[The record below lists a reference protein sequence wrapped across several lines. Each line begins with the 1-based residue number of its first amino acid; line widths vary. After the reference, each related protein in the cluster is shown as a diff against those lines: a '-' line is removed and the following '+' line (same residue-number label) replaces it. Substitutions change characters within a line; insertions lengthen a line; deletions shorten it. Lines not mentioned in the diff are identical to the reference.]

1 MYKLTISSA
10 SNICYWPLSAN
21 VHTTADIINAP
32 VPITSFDKVNS
43 AVTPLPRSMKKHDRS
58 VVVNYSLACWVV
70 SLLTIGSKLG
80 EKWVQERS
88 PVAMEEM
95 QVAEIGSFCLNEAC
109 EDYQKVHHGNMIK
122 YGKTD
127 KGVRRYFCKTCRKS
141 FTETKGTM
149 FYRCRHT
156 EEEIVECMSML
167 GDRNSLAAIHRIKGV
182 KEETVAK
189 WLEKAADHIKQFEHI
204 IRKKKLSRVQLDALW
219 TYVWHKGEKGGSL
232 KKLQEELFGVE
243 KPSTWTVV

>member
-1 MYKLTISSA
+1 M
-10 SNICYWPLSAN
+10 
-21 VHTTADIINAP
+21 
-32 VPITSFDKVNS
+32 
-43 AVTPLPRSMKKHDRS
+43 
-58 VVVNYSLACWVV
+58 
-70 SLLTIGSKLG
+70 TIGSKLG

-95 QVAEIGSFCLNEAC
+95 QLAEIGSFCLNEAC
-109 EDYQKVHHGNMIK
+109 KDYQKVNHGNMMK

-127 KGVRRYFCKTCRKS
+127 KGVQRHFCKTCKKS

-156 EEEIVECMSML
+156 EEEIAECMSML
-167 GDRNSLAAIHRIKGV
+167 GDRNSLAAIHRMKGI
-182 KEETVAK
+182 KEESVAK

-219 TYVWHKGEKGGSL
+219 TYVWHKGEKGGNL
-232 KKLQEELFGVE
+232 KNLQEELFGVE